1 MDYVEL
7 IGFAAGACITIAFLP
22 QLISAWKTK
31 STRDLSL
38 PTFAIFCAG
47 TVLWL
52 AYGVLTGSVPLMA
65 ANVVTMLVAAGIVAL
80 KLKYG

>member
-7 IGFAAGACITIAFLP
+7 IGFAAGACTTVAFLP
-22 QLISAWKTK
+22 QLIRAWRTK

-38 PTFAIFCAG
+38 PTFAIFCLG
-47 TVLWL
+47 TILWL
-52 AYGVLTGSVPLMA
+52 AYGILTGSVPLMA

-80 KLKYG
+80 KLRYG